1 MPEENASPVESPATA
16 AAPSENGP
24 AAVLPASGHPDAII
38 GHDST
43 PAAATTPGYAPATA
57 APRLT
62 QTVGIPSAPPQG
74 NISMKDLVMNADP
87 IVQGV
92 MLILLLASVASW
104 VVIFEKIFMLRKIG
118 NNVSLFRRAADNDD
132 GNISETAFPLLT
144 QSIVAAGVK
153 ESADAAGQEA
163 RCDYRE
169 RVERSM
175 RVELSDI
182 MDQASYRVMF
192 LATVGSVS
200 PFIGLCGTVW
210 GIMHSFIGIA
220 ASGETTLSVVAP
232 GIAEAL
238 SATGMGLMAAIPAVV
253 AYNKITSTAKK
264 ITKEALSGIG
274 FLGNRLAR
282 RHFGGLEA

>member
-43 PAAATTPGYAPATA
+43 LAAATTPGYAPATA

-118 NNVSLFRRAADNDD
+118 NNVRLFRLAADNDD